1 MFDTLADKKT
11 FNELMENA
19 KKTVTVFDSLKQEAK
34 NFQDGFNEA
43 MNADTF
49 DAFNK
54 AGQDAFKQLKTTLT
68 DFIMTGKLNFQSLAQ
83 SIIRSLVEALVGKAI
98 TAAIAKSEGMMIMS
112 SIKKAM
118 ISVYEGAL
126 KTFASIPF
134 PFNILAVG
142 AAIKFGMGLVNKIRG
157 FEKGGR
163 PPVGQPSIVGER
175 GPELFMPDQ
184 AGTIVPNNQLGMG
197 QPVTVN
203 FNINTVDARGFNEL
217 LVNSRGTIVNMINN
231 AVNEKGKMAI
241 I

>member
-1 MFDTLADKKT
+1 
-11 FNELMENA
+11 
-19 KKTVTVFDSLKQEAK
+19 
-34 NFQDGFNEA
+34 
-43 MNADTF
+43 
-49 DAFNK
+49 
-54 AGQDAFKQLKTTLT
+54 
-68 DFIMTGKLNFQSLAQ
+68 
-83 SIIRSLVEALVGKAI
+83 
-98 TAAIAKSEGMMIMS
+98 MIMS